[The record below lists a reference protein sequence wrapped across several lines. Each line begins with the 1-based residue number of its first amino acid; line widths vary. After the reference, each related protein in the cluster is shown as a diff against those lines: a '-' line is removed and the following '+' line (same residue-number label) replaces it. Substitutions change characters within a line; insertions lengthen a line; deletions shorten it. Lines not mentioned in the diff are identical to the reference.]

1 MNSKKVGIIFIVI
14 GILAISS
21 FLIYPYLSEKT
32 EMAVPVLKSFSDS
45 SISENDNAEN
55 TASDN
60 SEIWE
65 NANKPTT
72 EISLPFD
79 DPQPETVSTVV
90 FPIDINAAT
99 VEELMHIKGI
109 GRAIAENIVAYRENY
124 GYFYS
129 VEDLMN
135 VDGISDKR
143 LDNIRDCIYIREEL
157 LPETAAAVRETVTTA
172 GTFSVSVT
180 TVPTSHSSASTKQTS
195 VKTTVTA
202 AAETEDT
209 DDGRIIEE
217 ITDFDDA
224 YQTDER
230 SFTTKDKTT
239 DKSFSDAET
248 TSEEY
253 YPNFP
258 LELNTASAKDLTYID
273 GIGETL
279 AERIVEYA
287 RNYGFYDVNDLLNVS
302 GIGQSKF
309 NSIRPYVYVDAS
321 GLPPK
326 TETTASYYDDIF
338 SSSDNS
344 YVFPNDT
351 TATAAQGIYRVNI
364 NTAGKADFMQLP
376 GIDEALADSIISL
389 RNQIGGFATI
399 EELSLADGMT
409 NSKLSAIWNY
419 IYV

>member
-1 MNSKKVGIIFIVI
+1 MNSKKVGLIFIVI
-14 GILAISS
+14 GISAISS
-21 FLIYPYLSEKT
+21 FLIYPILSEKT
-32 EMAVPVLKSFSDS
+32 ETAVPVLKSFSDS
-45 SISENDNAEN
+45 SISGNNSTED

-65 NANKPTT
+65 DTADKSTT
-72 EISLPFD
+72 GISLPNEE
-79 DPQPETVSTVV
+79 PQPETASTVV

-99 VEELMHIKGI
+99 VEELMQIKNI
-109 GRAIAENIVAYRENY
+109 GKVIAENIVSYRENF
-124 GYFYS
+124 GYFHS
-129 VEDLMN
+129 MEELMN
-135 VDGISDKR
+135 VDGISNKR
-143 LDNIRDCIYIREEL
+143 FDNLKDCVYISEEL
-157 LPETAAAVRETVTTA
+157 LSETTSAVQETLPTA
-172 GTFSVSVT
+172 GTSFASVT
-180 TVPTSHSSASTKQTS
+180 TVPTSRSSAYPKQTS
-195 VKTTVTA
+195 VKTKVTS

-217 ITDFDDA
+217 ITDFEDNN
-224 YQTDER
+224 Q
-230 SFTTKDKTT
+230 SITTKDKTT
-239 DKSFSDAET
+239 DNLFSDAET

-258 LELNTASAKDLTYID
+258 LELNTASAKDLTYIN
-273 GIGETL
+273 GIGESL

-287 RNYGFYDVNDLLNVS
+287 RSYGFYDVNDLLNVS

-326 TETTASYYDDIF
+326 TETAASSFYDDF
-338 SSSDNS
+338 WGTS
-344 YVFPNDT
+344 YASPNET
-351 TATAAQGIYRVNI
+351 TDPAAPEIYRVNV

-376 GIDEALADSIISL
+376 GIDETLADNIISL
-389 RNQIGGFATI
+389 RSQIGGFATI

-409 NSKLSAIWNY
+409 NSRLSAIWNY